1 MFFSVIKN
9 SNWKVLTKKKSSY
22 FRVSLKNPIFR
33 GGMGL
38 RKTNI

>member
-22 FRVSLKNPIFR
+22 FEGFTKKSDF
-33 GGMGL
+33 
-38 RKTNI
+38 